1 MFQVERQEKIVQIL
15 EERPRVT
22 VEELA
27 KQLGVTAMTIRRDL
41 KYLESVQIVSR
52 TFGGAVLKSK
62 LTLELPRQEKEMQHQ
77 AEKERIGQAAAAL
90 VEEEQTVL
98 LDSGTTA
105 MAIAKELLKKKNLTI
120 VTTDVLIAAFLVQ
133 NSSFAIYCT
142 GDRVQNET
150 GSCMGSRAIAFLK
163 EIYADIAFVG
173 ASSLDVELGMSGPT
187 FEKAELKK
195 EIILS
200 AEKVILVADSSK
212 FNRRSINKI
221 CSLQDFSLIISDK
234 GVDAETVQRL
244 QEKGVALQLV

>member
-98 LDSGTTA
+98 LDAGTTT
-105 MAIAKELLKKKNLTI
+105 MAIAKELIKKKNLIRIRSTE
-120 VTTDVLIAAFLVQ
+120 Q
-133 NSSFAIYCT
+133 
-142 GDRVQNET
+142 
-150 GSCMGSRAIAFLK
+150 
-163 EIYADIAFVG
+163 
-173 ASSLDVELGMSGPT
+173 T
-187 FEKAELKK
+187 FE
-195 EIILS
+195 
-200 AEKVILVADSSK
+200 
-212 FNRRSINKI
+212 
-221 CSLQDFSLIISDK
+221 
-234 GVDAETVQRL
+234 
-244 QEKGVALQLV
+244 

>member
-98 LDSGTTA
+98 LDAGTTA
-105 MAIAKELLKKKNLTI
+105 MAIAKELIKKKNLTI

-142 GDRVQNET
+142 GDRVQNVT

-200 AEKVILVADSSK
+200 AEKVILVADCSK

-234 GVDAETVQRL
+234 GVDEETVQRL

>member
-142 GDRVQNET
+142 GDRVQNVT

-163 EIYADIAFVG
+163 GIYADIAFVG

-234 GVDAETVQRL
+234 GVAAETVQRL